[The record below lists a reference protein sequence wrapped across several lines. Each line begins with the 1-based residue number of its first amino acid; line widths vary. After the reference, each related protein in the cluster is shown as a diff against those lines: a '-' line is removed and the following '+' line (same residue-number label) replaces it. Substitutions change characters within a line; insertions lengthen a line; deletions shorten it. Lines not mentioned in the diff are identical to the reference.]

1 MKRPLLA
8 LIALLVA
15 SLVLVGGWLLATES
29 GLQFAVRAAQSL
41 TDDRLRMTGA
51 SGRLI
56 AVVGFDEVVYDHPA
70 STVALRDV
78 RLDLRLSRLLISR
91 VQAESLT
98 ASSLRVTTHVRSL
111 PPGGEPLTVRLPLR
125 IAVEHGEIGR
135 FDLSLRDGARQWGL
149 SKLEFAARWRD
160 EWIVIGKVSA
170 VTQEAGAVAV
180 RGRIAIVEDRLLLDG
195 VQIEGP
201 AEFQASGAMAITDV
215 AVNELDLKWRLLN
228 WSGLDPLRSESGQ
241 ARLEGRWSGYGW
253 NLDAKVN
260 AADIKGKVVARG
272 RGSLDGMDMHRLQL
286 ALLGGEVRGTG
297 QVVWSDGLRATA
309 TLQLDRINP
318 GQRFEQ
324 WPGVISGTANFSG
337 NWQGSAPDLKF
348 DAQLRDSKLRGY
360 PLGLAVR
367 GSTDQRRVVLHDLTM
382 DSGPSRL
389 HAQGRLWPQLD
400 LVGDLA
406 SPDLQSLLA
415 GLSGSVALKFELRG
429 EPSAPRLSTRGS
441 GTVLAFKP
449 ASGTALRAAQASW
462 SASLSES
469 GASDFQVELKDADL
483 GMPLDRFQI
492 EGRGTLLRHR
502 LRLEAA
508 AESGSASLNADGGYQ
523 RGIWRGRVADANIQ
537 PVGQSS
543 WRQQSDS
550 NVKLAPPEWSVERT
564 CLQRGASR
572 VCAEGQAIPNGLR
585 AAAEVVDFD
594 FGNLRHWL
602 PTEWTLAGTLDG
614 TASVRTRGSEIVDL
628 RASLTTTA
636 GHLEAAGVRLEFG
649 PGSVGLEPEGDR
661 LHAHLRLRPAGGEV
675 EGDVWLEPGAL
686 LLDRPLSGQL
696 QARLPDLSWLPVL
709 STEIA
714 SASGALESQ
723 LTLSG
728 TPRSPSL
735 QGRLAIEQARVQLAT
750 PGIELTDITAVF
762 ESGQKMPLSI
772 SVGAK
777 SDGGAMKLEGGIEQL
792 RPILIGKFTLT
803 GENAQWANTPDIR
816 AWVSPNL
823 ELVLAGPD
831 SRLTGEIRVPRA
843 AITPRD
849 LSSGGVGPSGDQVL
863 MESDVAMSS
872 RVLRLESQVRIV
884 LGEQV
889 RFDGL
894 GLKTRLEGAIDAND
908 KPGRQT
914 RGLGELR
921 LVGGRYKAYGQDL
934 TIETGRLLFNGGSVS
949 EPGIELSA
957 YRQPDEAIRV
967 GLRARGPLSAPSF
980 SLYSDPAMTQEE
992 QLSWLVLGRPLTE
1005 TLQSGQRPE
1014 LDGAAASLGFAGGE
1028 FLAQQL
1034 APKVGLDEVSVGAR
1048 PGEAAEQ
1055 ARLTIGKYLSPR
1067 LFVSY
1072 GFGLFQPGQFVRM
1085 QYELG
1090 HGFKLSGESGVQQGG
1105 DLIYTI
1111 ER

>member
-1 MKRPLLA
+1 MKRLL
-8 LIALLVA
+8 LLLPPVTLA
-15 SLVLVGGWLLATES
+15 MLGGWLLATES
-29 GLQFAVRAAQSL
+29 GLQIAVHAAQSL
-41 TDDRLRMTGA
+41 TDGRLRMTGA
-51 SGRLI
+51 SGRLLDVI
-56 AVVGFDEVVYDHPA
+56 GFDEVVYDHPA
-70 STVALRDV
+70 STVTLRDV
-78 RLDLRLSRLLISR
+78 RLNLRLSRLLLSR
-91 VQAESLT
+91 VQAESLS
-98 ASSLRVTTHVRSL
+98 ASSLQVTTHLREV
-111 PPGGEPLTVRLPLR
+111 PAKGEPISVRMPLR
-125 IAVEHGEIGR
+125 IAVERGDIGR
-135 FDLSLRDGARQWGL
+135 FELSLRDGARHWSL

-160 EWIVIGKVSA
+160 EWIVIGKASA

-180 RGRIAIVEDRLLLDG
+180 RGRVAIVEDRLLLDG

-201 AEFQASGAMAITDV
+201 AEFQASGALAITDA
-215 AVNELDLKWRLLN
+215 AVNELELKWQVLD
-228 WSGLDPLRSESGQ
+228 WSGLRPLRSESGR
-241 ARLEGRWSGYGW
+241 ARLDGRWPAYGW
-253 NLDAKVN
+253 TLNANVD
-260 AADIKGKVVARG
+260 AADIQGKLVASG
-272 RGSLDGMDMHRLQL
+272 RGSLDRLDVQRLQL
-286 ALLGGEVRGTG
+286 ALLGGEVRGKG
-297 QVVWSDGLRATA
+297 QVAWSDGLRTTA

-324 WPGVISGTANFSG
+324 WPGIISGAANFSG
-337 NWQGSAPDLKF
+337 DWHGAVPDLKF
-348 DAQLRDSKLRGY
+348 DAQLRDSQLRGY
-360 PLGLAVR
+360 PLTLAVR
-367 GSTDQRRVVLHDLTM
+367 GTTDQRRVILQELTL

-389 HAQGRLWPQLD
+389 RAQGRLLPELD
-400 LVGDLA
+400 LTGDLA

-415 GLSGSVALKFELRG
+415 GLSGSVALKFGLKG
-429 EPSAPRLSTRGS
+429 DPFAPRLSTRGS
-441 GTVLAFKP
+441 GANLAFKL
-449 ASGTALRAAQASW
+449 ASGSALRAAQASW

-469 GASDFQVELKDADL
+469 EASDLQVELKDAEL
-483 GMPLDRFQI
+483 GLPLDRVQL
-492 EGRGTLLRHR
+492 EGRGTVLRHR
-502 LRLEAA
+502 LRLEATA
-508 AESGSASLNADGGYQ
+508 ASGSASLNVDGGFQ
-523 RGIWRGRVADANIQ
+523 RAAWWGQVADADLQ
-537 PVGQSS
+537 PVGESS
-543 WRQQSDS
+543 WHQQLDS
-550 NVKLAPPEWSVERT
+550 NVKVALPDWSMELL

-572 VCAEGQAIPNGLR
+572 VCAEGQATATGLR
-585 AAAEVVDFD
+585 GAAEVVDFD
-594 FGNLRHWL
+594 FENLRHWL
-602 PTEWTLAGTLDG
+602 PGEWTLAGKLDG
-614 TASVRTRGSEIVDL
+614 TASVRVRGSEVIDL
-628 RASLTTTA
+628 RANLAATA
-636 GHLEAAGVRLEFG
+636 GYLDAAGVHLEFG
-649 PGSVGLEPEGDR
+649 PSSVGLEPEGDR
-661 LHAHLRLRPAGGEV
+661 LHAHLRLQPAGGLI

-686 LLDRPLSGQL
+686 LLDRPLSGHL
-696 QARLPDLSWLPVL
+696 QASLPDLSWLPVL
-709 STEIA
+709 STEIS

-728 TPRSPSL
+728 TPRSPAL
-735 QGRLAIEQARVQLAT
+735 QGRLAIAQARVQLAT

-762 ESGQKMPLSI
+762 ESGQQLPLSI
-772 SVGAK
+772 SVNAK
-777 SDGGAMKLEGGIEQL
+777 SGGGTLKLEGGIERL
-792 RPILIGKFTLT
+792 RPTLVGKFTLT

-863 MESDVAMSS
+863 VESDVATSG
-872 RVLRLESQVRIV
+872 RALRLESQVRIE
-884 LGEQV
+884 LGDQV

-908 KPGRQT
+908 KPGRLT
-914 RGLGELR
+914 RGFGELR

-934 TIETGRLLFNGGSVS
+934 TIETGRLLFNGGPVS

-1014 LDGAAASLGFAGGE
+1014 LDSAATSLGFAGGE
-1028 FLAQQL
+1028 YLAQQL

-1048 PGEAAEQ
+1048 PGETAEQ

-1072 GFGLFQPGQFVRM
+1072 GFALFQPGQFVRL

-1090 HGFKLSGESGVQQGG
+1090 RGFKLRGESGVEQGG
-1105 DLIYTI
+1105 DLIYTF